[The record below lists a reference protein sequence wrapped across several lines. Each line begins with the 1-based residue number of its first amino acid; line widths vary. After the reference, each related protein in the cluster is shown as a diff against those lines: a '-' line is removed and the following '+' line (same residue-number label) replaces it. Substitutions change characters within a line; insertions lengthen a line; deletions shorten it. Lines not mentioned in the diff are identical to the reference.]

1 MTEIDVVLPVRNGE
15 ATIEYAI
22 RSILWQSLPN
32 FIIWIIDDGSTDDT
46 PGIIRQLAA
55 QDARI
60 RLLRGE
66 GTGISSALNRGIRAG
81 SAPFVARMDAD
92 DISFP
97 DRFAQQVATLRAQPQ
112 IAVLGSRIT
121 YFGDACGTPSFPISE
136 RACAEAI
143 KLFSPFCHPTTMI
156 RRAALETLPDLYR
169 SGYDHAEDY
178 DLFSRLLTDHRGANL
193 DQILLAYRIHAG
205 QISKTKSREQNRIA
219 YRISAA
225 SCDRDSD
232 IGTVSYLATIAATST
247 RLDASLWPTCAR
259 WFVRMARQAI
269 AVKKRD

>member
-22 RSILWQSLPN
+22 RSILWQSLPH
-32 FIIWIIDDGSTDDT
+32 FIIWIVDDGSTDDT
-46 PGIIRQLAA
+46 PRIVGRLAA

-66 GTGISSALNRGIRAG
+66 GSGISSALNCGIRAG

-97 DRFAQQVATLRAQPQ
+97 DRFARQVATLRSQPH

-136 RACAEAI
+136 RACADAV

-169 SGYDHAEDY
+169 SGFDHAEDY
-178 DLFSRLLTDHRGANL
+178 DLFSRLLIDHQGANL
-193 DQILLAYRIHAG
+193 DDILLAYRIHAG
-205 QISKTKSREQNRIA
+205 QISKTKSKEQNRIA
-219 YRISAA
+219 YRISTA
-225 SCDRDSD
+225 SSNRGGNM
-232 IGTVSYLATIAATST
+232 GTVSYLAAITAASA
-247 RLDASLWPTCAR
+247 RLDKSLWPTCAR

-269 AVKKRD
+269 AKKKRD